1 MSAGTVAVGA
11 FDGVH
16 SGHVRLLRAA
26 KPPVVVVTPEPG
38 PDDELLCSLERRV
51 ELLVEAGAAEVR
63 VGEAAPDAAAVLRDP
78 DEADS
83 RTRDAIRA
91 AIGRGDVAA
100 AAPLLGRPVEVE
112 GLVVRGHG
120 RGRGLGFPTANLH
133 VPANV
138 FVPPLGIY
146 AGWSAGVR
154 AAVSI
159 GTNPT
164 YAGTERQVEAFLLD
178 FDGELYGDRLV
189 VELWA
194 RLRDEVAFAGERELV
209 EQIARDVEETRAAHR
224 PDTEQ
229 RAH

>member
-1 MSAGTVAVGA
+1 MSVGTVAIGA

-38 PDDELLCSLERRV
+38 RDDELLCSLERRV
-51 ELLVEAGAAEVR
+51 ELLVEAGVAEVR
-63 VGEAAPDAAAVLRDP
+63 VGEEAPEAVAVLRDP
-78 DEADS
+78 DEVDP
-83 RTRDAIRA
+83 RTRDAIRTA
-91 AIGRGDVAA
+91 LGRGDVAE
-100 AAPLLGRPVEVE
+100 AAPLLGRPAEVE

-120 RGRGLGFPTANLH
+120 RGRGLGFPTANLD
-133 VPANV
+133 VPTNV
-138 FVPPLGIY
+138 LVPPLGIY
-146 AGWSAGVR
+146 AGWAAGVR

-164 YAGTERQVEAFLLD
+164 YGGTERQVEAFLLD

-194 RLRDEVAFAGERELV
+194 RLRDEVAFASEQELV
-209 EQIARDVEETRAAHR
+209 EQIARDVEDTRAAAR
-224 PDTEQ
+224 PL
-229 RAH
+229 